1 MGRKNSAKKGF
12 IFWKN
17 YLNFAFVLRKFKSA
31 QLVVTNLKN
40 MSQVYKKK
48 WESCLDIIRDNVGEE
63 RFKTWF
69 APAKAIRYADNQLTL
84 SLPSKFFMEEYE
96 DRFID
101 LISSVLRKEF
111 GPKIQLLYEVEV
123 IGGDRKSAVNYSS
136 PMRSPAVDTKF
147 MQSMQRT
154 ASDYMKDTD
163 GKGVEIDPQLNPAL
177 TFENYCVGDSNKLPC
192 TIAHYI
198 ADNPNKSDFNPFFLY
213 GSVGVG
219 KTHLIQA
226 IGIRIKEKNPRARV
240 LFLPMRQFQNM
251 YVNAVM
257 NQKVPVFINWFQQEV
272 DVLLLDDLQEIAGKA
287 KTAETLFPIFNHMH
301 HNGKQLVFTCDR
313 PPVELD
319 GIEDRLIDRFK
330 WGVTEE
336 LSKPDYALRR
346 DILKFKAQKNGLSLS
361 DAIID
366 CIASGSSGSVRELE
380 GIVMGLLTR
389 SITLN
394 CPVTLDL
401 TKDVMRHMVKSAPAT
416 KPINFD
422 MIVDATAEYYKLN
435 PDVIFTKSRVRD
447 IADARQIIMYLS
459 YDMTG
464 LSSTAIGTKLN
475 RKHAT
480 VLHGITAV
488 QDRIRY
494 AKDVQE
500 AVTSIRAEISRLAKL

>member
-1 MGRKNSAKKGF
+1 MN
-12 IFWKN
+12 
-17 YLNFAFVLRKFKSA
+17 
-31 QLVVTNLKN
+31 
-40 MSQVYKKK
+40 QVYKEK
-48 WESCLDIIRDNVGEE
+48 WERCLSIIRDNVGDE

-69 APAKAIRYADNQLTL
+69 APANAVRYANNQLTL

-96 DRFID
+96 DRFLDI
-101 LISSVLRKEF
+101 ISSVLRKEF
-111 GPKIQLLYEVEV
+111 GPDIQLGYEVEV
-123 IGGDRKSAVNYSS
+123 IGGDKKSAVNYPS
-136 PMRSPAVDTKF
+136 PMRSPAVDSKF
-147 MQSMQRT
+147 MQSIQRPV
-154 ASDYMKDTD
+154 ADYMKSTD
-163 GKGVEIDPQLNPAL
+163 GKRVEIDPQLNSAM
-177 TFENYCVGDSNKLPC
+177 TFENYCLGESNKLPY

-198 ADNPNKSDFNPFFLY
+198 AENPNKSDFNPFFLY

-226 IGIRIKEKNPRARV
+226 IGIRIKEKNPRARI

-251 YVNAVM
+251 YVNAVL

-272 DVLLLDDLQEIAGKA
+272 DVLLLDDLQEISGKE

-313 PPVELD
+313 PPIELD

-336 LSKPDYALRR
+336 LPKPDYMLRR
-346 DILKFKAQKNGLSLS
+346 NILKFKAQKNGLALS
-361 DAIID
+361 DEIID
-366 CIASGSSGSVRELE
+366 CIASGATGSVRELE
-380 GIVMGLLTR
+380 GIVMGILTR

-394 CPVTLDL
+394 CPVTLEL
-401 TKDVMRHMVKSAPAT
+401 TKEVMRHTVKSAPTT

-422 MIVDATAEYYKLN
+422 MIVDATAEYYNLN

-447 IADARQIIMYLS
+447 IADARQVIMYLS
-459 YDMTG
+459 HELTG
-464 LSSTAIGTKLN
+464 LSSSSIGVKLN
-475 RKHAT
+475 RRHAT

-488 QDRIRY
+488 QDRIQY

-500 AVTSIRAEISRLAKL
+500 AVTAIREEINRLARL

>member
-1 MGRKNSAKKGF
+1 MNQA
-12 IFWKN
+12 
-17 YLNFAFVLRKFKSA
+17 
-31 QLVVTNLKN
+31 
-40 MSQVYKKK
+40 YKEK
-48 WESCLDIIRDNVGEE
+48 WESCLNIIRDNVGDE
-63 RFKTWF
+63 RFRTWF
-69 APAKAIRYADNQLTL
+69 APAKAVRYENNQLTL

-96 DRFID
+96 DRFLDI
-101 LISSVLRKEF
+101 ISSVLRKEF
-111 GPKIQLLYEVEV
+111 GPEIQLGYEVEV
-123 IGGDRKSAVNYSS
+123 IGGDKKSAVNYPS
-136 PMRSPAVDTKF
+136 PMRSNAVDTKF
-147 MQSMQRT
+147 MQSIQRPV
-154 ASDYMKDTD
+154 ADYMKSSD
-163 GKGVEIDPQLNPAL
+163 GRKVDVDPQLNPAM
-177 TFENYCVGDSNKLPC
+177 TFENYCLGDSNKLPY

-198 ADNPNKSDFNPFFLY
+198 AENPNKSDFNPFFLY

-226 IGIRIKEKNPRARV
+226 IGIRIKEKNPRARI

-251 YVNAVM
+251 YVNAVI

-272 DVLLLDDLQEIAGKA
+272 DVLLLDDLQEISGKE

-336 LSKPDYALRR
+336 LPKPDYMLRR
-346 DILKFKAQKNGLSLS
+346 NILKFKAQKNGLALS
-361 DAIID
+361 DDIID
-366 CIASGSSGSVRELE
+366 CIASGATGSVRELE

-401 TKDVMRHMVKSAPAT
+401 TKEVMRHTVKSAPSS

-422 MIVDATAEYYKLN
+422 MIVDATAEYYNLN

-447 IADARQIIMYLS
+447 IADARQVIMYLS
-459 YDMTG
+459 HELTG
-464 LSSTAIGTKLN
+464 LSSSAIGVKLN
-475 RKHAT
+475 RRHAT

-488 QDRIRY
+488 QDRIQY

-500 AVTSIRAEISRLAKL
+500 AVTSIRTEINRLAKL

>member
-1 MGRKNSAKKGF
+1 MNGD
-12 IFWKN
+12 
-17 YLNFAFVLRKFKSA
+17 
-31 QLVVTNLKN
+31 
-40 MSQVYKKK
+40 YKEK
-48 WESCLDIIRDNVGEE
+48 WSRCLDIIRDNVGDE

-69 APAKAIRYADNQLTL
+69 SPAKAIKYKDNKLTL

-96 DRFID
+96 DRFLG

-111 GPKIQLLYEVEV
+111 GPDVQLGYEVEV
-123 IGGDRKSAVNYSS
+123 IGGDKGSALNYSS
-136 PMRSPAVDTKF
+136 PMRSNAVDTKF
-147 MQSMQRT
+147 LQSIQHAPSDFLK
-154 ASDYMKDTD
+154 ASAD
-163 GKGVEIDPQLNPAL
+163 KGVEVDPQLNPAM
-177 TFENYCVGDSNKLPC
+177 TFENYCLGDSNKLPY

-198 ADNPNKSDFNPFFLY
+198 AENPNKSDFNPFFLY

-226 IGIRIKEKNPRARV
+226 IGIRIKERNPRARI

-272 DVLLLDDLQEIAGKA
+272 DVLLLDDLQEISGKA

-336 LSKPDYALRR
+336 LPKPDYNLRR
-346 DILKFKAQKNGLSLS
+346 NILKFKAQKNGLALS

-366 CIASGSSGSVRELE
+366 CIASGATGSVRELE

-394 CPVTLDL
+394 RPVTLEL
-401 TKDVMRHMVKSAPAT
+401 TKDVMRHTVKSAPT
-416 KPINFD
+416 SKPVNFD
-422 MIVDATAEYYKLN
+422 MIVDATAEYYNLS

-459 YDMTG
+459 HDMTG
-464 LSSTAIGTKLN
+464 LSSSAIGAKLN
-475 RKHAT
+475 RRHAT
-480 VLHGITAV
+480 VLHGISAIE
-488 QDRIRY
+488 DRIKY
-494 AKDVQE
+494 AKDFQE
-500 AVTSIRAEISRLAKL
+500 AITSIRMEINRLAKL

>member
-1 MGRKNSAKKGF
+1 M
-12 IFWKN
+12 
-17 YLNFAFVLRKFKSA
+17 
-31 QLVVTNLKN
+31 TTD
-40 MSQVYKKK
+40 YKQK
-48 WESCLDIIRDNVGEE
+48 WSKCLDIIRDNVGEE
-63 RFKTWF
+63 RFNTWF
-69 APAKAIRYADNQLTL
+69 APSRAIKYEDNMLTL
-84 SLPSKFFMEEYE
+84 ALPSKFFMEEYE
-96 DRFID
+96 DRFLG

-111 GPKIQLLYEVEV
+111 GQNVKLGYKVEV
-123 IGGDRKSAVNYSS
+123 IGGDKKSTVNYSS
-136 PMRSPAVDTKF
+136 PMRSSAVDTKF
-147 MQSMQRT
+147 MQSMQKP
-154 ASDYMKDTD
+154 ASSFMAATG
-163 GKGVEIDPQLNPAL
+163 GKGVEVDPQLNPAM
-177 TFENYCVGDSNKLPC
+177 TFENYCLGESNKLPY

-226 IGIRIKEKNPRARV
+226 IGIRIKEKNPRARI

-272 DVLLLDDLQEIAGKA
+272 DVLLLDDLQEITGKA

-301 HNGKQLVFTCDR
+301 NNGKQLVFTCDR

-336 LSKPDYALRR
+336 LPKPDYALRR
-346 DILKFKAQKNGLSLS
+346 NILKFKAEKNGLALT

-366 CIASGSSGSVRELE
+366 CIASGATGSVRELE

-394 CPVTLDL
+394 CPVTLEL
-401 TKDVMRHMVKSAPAT
+401 TKEVMRHTVKSAPSV
-416 KPINFD
+416 KPVNFD

-435 PDVIFTKSRVRD
+435 PDVIFSKSRVRD
-447 IADARQIIMYLS
+447 IADARQVIMYLCR
-459 YDMTG
+459 DLTG
-464 LSSTAIGTKLN
+464 LSTPAIGAKLN
-475 RKHAT
+475 RRHAT
-480 VLHGITAV
+480 VLHGISAV
-488 QDRIRY
+488 QDRIKY

-500 AVTSIRAEISRLAKL
+500 AVTAIRTEINRMAKL